1 MRKITA
7 FVVAALLAVSVLTG
21 CAGSES
27 EHFASKSEGKSITE
41 SSAENAAE
49 ESGSS
54 TDTAHYPVTVSNFNY
69 AKEAVEYTY
78 EKAPERVITFWSN
91 SLETMLALGLGDRII
106 CAVGMDED
114 AVLPELQDE
123 LKKCTENMEY
133 YNDFKDSNAAMSKE
147 AAVMM
152 EPDFILGWQ
161 SSFSDKTIGD
171 VDYWNENGVGTYMAL
186 NSNSI
191 SEQRTLENEYA
202 DILNI
207 GKIFDVEDKAQA
219 LVDEMRAEVERI
231 TAATEGREKRSV
243 LIVEFMKDTIWVYDD
258 TMLAGDMVKAMGG
271 DVINAGDIGAE
282 DLLNIDPEVMI
293 VIGDETD
300 VQSVME
306 NPAYASLQCV
316 ENNDVHSI
324 DLSEVYTSGVRTIH
338 GLNHI
343 GQILYPDLYAENE
356 AE

>member
-1 MRKITA
+1 MKKITA
-7 FVVAALLAVSVLTG
+7 FGIAALLAVSVLTG
-21 CAGSES
+21 CAGSEP

-258 TMLAGDMVKAMGG
+258 TMLAGD
-271 DVINAGDIGAE
+271 IGAE